1 MLSSRFIQS
10 NYLFYYAYLRRL
22 ALLLFL
28 ILTSITYSTW
38 ADYVEIDAQMSHKG
52 LIKGQKNT
60 MYLKVAL
67 KGLKAPTADNRTPL
81 NVALVID
88 RSGSMRGDRI
98 KRAKEAAIMA
108 VNLLNTD
115 DILSII
121 AYDNRAEVLVPAT
134 KVSNKQRIISGIENI
149 RVNGSTALHAGVTL
163 GGEEVKKFLD
173 SNHVNRVILL
183 SDGIANVGPSSPHQ
197 LAQLGLAL
205 GGQQISVSTIG
216 LGLGYNEDLM
226 TQLAASSDGNHIFV
240 EHAQQL
246 SQTMEMEFADA
257 LSVVAQNVVVN
268 IQCADYVRPVKVYG
282 RTANFKENQVSSKLN
297 QLIGS
302 HEKFILLEV
311 EVDAQAIK
319 TPFNIA
325 SVTVDYYDAIDQKK
339 HQVISQATIQHSVKN
354 TSEFEDYAVRS
365 VMEDVISLIANEKQK
380 MAVHLRDE
388 GQSDEAYKIIQK
400 NVLYLE
406 KNAARYKSKRL
417 QSQGKRSSKSA
428 QSIKKKGKEW
438 KRLRKDMKRQSY
450 QFDSQQS
457 Y

>member
-1 MLSSRFIQS
+1 MLSLKFIS
-10 NYLFYYAYLRRL
+10 LNNIFSHTYLRGL
-22 ALLLFL
+22 TLLFF
-28 ILTSITYSTW
+28 LTLMSFTYSAW
-38 ADYVEIDAQMSHKG
+38 ASYVEIDAQLSHKG
-52 LIKGQKNT
+52 LIQGQKNT

-67 KGLKAPTADNRTPL
+67 KGLKAPKNDNRTPL

-98 KRAKEAAIMA
+98 KRAKETAIMA
-108 VNLLNTD
+108 VNLLNKN

-121 AYDNRAEVLVPAT
+121 AYDSQAEVLVPAT
-134 KVSNKQRIISGIENI
+134 KISNKQRIIDGIENI

-183 SDGIANVGPSSPHQ
+183 SDGMANIGPSSPHQ
-197 LAQLGLAL
+197 LAQLGLVL
-205 GGQQISVSTIG
+205 GGQHISVSTIG

-246 SQTMEMEFADA
+246 SHTMEMEFADA
-257 LSVVAQNVVVN
+257 LSVVAQKVIVN
-268 IQCADYVRPVKVYG
+268 IQCADGVRPVKVYG
-282 RTANFKENQVSSKLN
+282 RAADFEDNQVYSKLN

-311 EVDAQAIK
+311 EVDAQSLE

-325 SVTVDYYDAIDQKK
+325 SITVDYYDTIDQKQ

-354 TSEFEDYAVRS
+354 INEFEDYAVRS

-380 MAVHLRDE
+380 LAVHLRDE
-388 GQSDEAYKIIQK
+388 GQADDAYKIIQE
-400 NVLYLE
+400 NVRYLE

-417 QSQGKRSSKSA
+417 QSQGKKSNKSA

-438 KRLRKDMKRQSY
+438 RRLRKDMKRQSY
-450 QFDSQQS
+450 QFESQQS